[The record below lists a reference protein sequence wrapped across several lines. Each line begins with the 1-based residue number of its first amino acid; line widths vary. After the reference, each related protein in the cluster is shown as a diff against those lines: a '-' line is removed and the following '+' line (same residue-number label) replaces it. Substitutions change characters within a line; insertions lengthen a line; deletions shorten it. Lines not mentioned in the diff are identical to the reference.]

1 MPTSIGIYNRA
12 ARRRPQ
18 VDSFADHYQTAVAKH
33 NLIRN
38 SSLTRHGSQNL
49 RLGPNRASNLQAH
62 ARPDDGLGRPTKKA
76 RRNIKP
82 SYFDKVAKDMTN
94 KLNSRE
100 MGESEQHF
108 DHGSYMY
115 DTT

>member
-1 MPTSIGIYNRA
+1 MPTSIGIYNRG

-18 VDSFADHYQTAVAKH
+18 VDSFADHYQTAVAKQS
-33 NLIRN
+33 LGPPTG
-38 SSLTRHGSQNL
+38 LTRHGSQNL
-49 RLGPNRASNLQAH
+49 RTGGNRASNMNTYSRPAKDP
-62 ARPDDGLGRPTKKA
+62 ARKA

-94 KLNSRE
+94 KLNSRD
-100 MGESEQHF
+100 MGGSEHF
-108 DHGSYMY
+108 GDGSYTY